1 MLGFLTAA
9 PNAADAPKKLGKR
22 KPDPEHFWSGFLTL
36 IAGTLSTNPKF
47 KCITCEHEFQGSTRA
62 AVHLHARDDPSNPV
76 LKCPNITPEEAR
88 DIKRLYD
95 TKQKKPAAKPPPPG
109 GRPGL
114 DGIKKVIS
122 GAMKDK
128 VTELFAR
135 FVFMC
140 ILPFAIVEQIW
151 FRGLGRGR
159 GGHHTTLSR
168 WSGRACYD
176 SEYS

>member
-1 MLGFLTAA
+1 
-9 PNAADAPKKLGKR
+9 
-22 KPDPEHFWSGFLTL
+22 
-36 IAGTLSTNPKF
+36 
-47 KCITCEHEFQGSTRA
+47 
-62 AVHLHARDDPSNPV
+62 VHLHARDDPSNPV

-109 GRPGL
+109 GGPSL

-151 FRGLGRGR
+151 FKEFISDGLGIIYTFPTRK
-159 GGHHTTLSR
+159 TLAGILLDKEHERVQKKVSVKL
-168 WSGRACYD
+168 GLAN
-176 SEYS
+176 